1 MFSEN
6 PRGFMVLKKIS
17 EIMVFE
23 TSTATFIPVWVA
35 QDCSYSDPLSTA
47 CGISFSGQLCR
58 MKRSF
63 KPICRVHN
71 FVNHGQ
77 LIWMLQMGAL
87 IHGFCNTKKN
97 PQCTGGTFC
106 QSLGRKPS
114 FLFLDQ
120 PTPTVPL
127 PLISKSC
134 LTCIKIC
141 DLDEEFACIL
151 HVRQWTVLIYSCHWG
166 P

>member
-1 MFSEN
+1 MSCT
-6 PRGFMVLKKIS
+6 RL
-17 EIMVFE
+17 
-23 TSTATFIPVWVA
+23 
-35 QDCSYSDPLSTA
+35 
-47 CGISFSGQLCR
+47 QLL
-58 MKRSF
+58 RSF
-63 KPICRVHN
+63 KYCLWHQFFWSTVQDEKIFQTNMPSAQFCQSWPGNLDVAD
-71 FVNHGQ
+71 GC
-77 LIWMLQMGAL
+77 

-151 HVRQWTVLIYSCHWG
+151 HVRQ
-166 P
+166 

>member
-47 CGISFSGQLCR
+47 CGISFFSGQLCR

-87 IHGFCNTKKN
+87 S
-97 PQCTGGTFC
+97 Q
-106 QSLGRKPS
+106 
-114 FLFLDQ
+114 FLQ
-120 PTPTVPL
+120 HQEKPTVHRGDFL
-127 PLISKSC
+127 PKLGKEAILLIFRPTHAYCAPPPNLKVM
-134 LTCIKIC
+134 LN
-141 DLDEEFACIL
+141 L
-151 HVRQWTVLIYSCHWG
+151 H
-166 P
+166 